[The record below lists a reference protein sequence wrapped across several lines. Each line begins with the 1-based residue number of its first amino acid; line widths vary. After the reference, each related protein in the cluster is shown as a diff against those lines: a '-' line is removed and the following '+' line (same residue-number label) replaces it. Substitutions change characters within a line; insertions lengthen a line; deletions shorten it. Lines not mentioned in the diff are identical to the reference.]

1 MPEAGRRRKPKGP
14 AVRFSG
20 PGVSRRPPAAAE
32 PGSAVTAF
40 RLAAARRV
48 RHAGGMETLLT
59 VMGWVAVAILAW
71 FTFDF
76 VRNLV
81 RSRQQTRERTDK
93 VGKDLY

>member
-1 MPEAGRRRKPKGP
+1 MTWKAG
-14 AVRFSG
+14 SG
-20 PGVSRRPPAAAE
+20 PDLA
-32 PGSAVTAF
+32 AF
-40 RLAAARRV
+40 RLAAVRRV

-59 VMGWVAVAILAW
+59 VMGWGAVAILAW

>member
-1 MPEAGRRRKPKGP
+1 
-14 AVRFSG
+14 
-20 PGVSRRPPAAAE
+20 
-32 PGSAVTAF
+32 
-40 RLAAARRV
+40 
-48 RHAGGMETLLT
+48 METLLT
-59 VMGWVAVAILAW
+59 VMGWGAVAFLAW